1 MLARYHDQVTGILL
15 AGGRARRMDGQDKG
29 LLALQGRPMAAW
41 VLDRLARQTNTI
53 LISANRNTESYAKL
67 GYEVIADQD
76 AGFLGPLAGLAS
88 GLGRADTPWVVTA
101 PCDSPFLAYDFVERL
116 HRAAL
121 NSGSMVAV
129 AHDGHRLQPVFSLVN
144 ESCRFDLE
152 AFLRDGGRKIDL
164 WLNRQAWQS
173 VDFSDRPEMFLNVN
187 TPRELRDLEEMPG
200 LGDI

>member
-15 AGGRARRMDGQDKG
+15 AGGRARRMGGRDKG

-41 VLDRLARQTNTI
+41 VLDRLVRQTNTV

-67 GYEVIADQD
+67 GYEVITDQD

-88 GLGRADTPWVVTA
+88 GLGCAETPWVVTA
-101 PCDSPFLAYDFVERL
+101 PCDSPFLAYDLVERL
-116 HRAAL
+116 HCAAL
-121 NSGSMVAV
+121 SSGSMVAV

-144 ESCRFDLE
+144 ENCRFDLE
-152 AFLRDGGRKIDL
+152 LFLRDGGRKIDL

-187 TPRELRDLEEMPG
+187 TPGELRDLEEMPG
-200 LGDI
+200 SGDI